1 MAAVAA
7 LLGVL
12 QLMVMWAVNVK
23 TVS

>member
-1 MAAVAA
+1 MATVAA

-12 QLMVMWAVNVK
+12 QLMVMRAVNVK